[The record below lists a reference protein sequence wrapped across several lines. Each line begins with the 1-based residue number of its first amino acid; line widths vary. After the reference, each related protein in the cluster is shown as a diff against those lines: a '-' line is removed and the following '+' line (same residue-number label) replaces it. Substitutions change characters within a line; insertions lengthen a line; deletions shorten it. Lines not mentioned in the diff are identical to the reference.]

1 MTSAHRLDWDD
12 LDLVNADN
20 GSGLLPYWFETLA
33 EGYSLGSP
41 QARKIIVANLM
52 RDGSDS
58 RIDGHDNRTITFR
71 VTVCG
76 PDLAALAAGER
87 ALVLQSAALRS
98 NLSWTPP
105 DGFGATTVFTVLNTT
120 LDPVADDLAE
130 VRSGTK
136 RRAYDITFECQP
148 FGRSVDLT
156 TVGPTSVLS
165 SALFTADIGGSV
177 RAPGSITVTR
187 GSGTLV
193 DLFVFS
199 DPAMAEYGY
208 HPDTPA
214 TWHLA
219 PAGRYAFYMNPSTPT
234 GFADISLG
242 SVAKTTIT
250 SNGHSQTLRT
260 RVPGSLDANTRW
272 FPMGTADLGGN
283 RDGLVGALTFL
294 NRHDPPAAAEETM
307 HSETKLRMFRVKD
320 GETSLTRANGAAF
333 ARPIIIDIPSL
344 EFPRGGVWAN
354 GVDILP
360 NVSAW
365 GLPLMAPPEAALF
378 VADSTSGSSALS
390 VTAEYFKHWH
400 TYAGE

>member
-20 GSGLLPYWFETLA
+20 GSGSLPYWFETLA
-33 EGYSLGSP
+33 EGHSLGSP
-41 QARKIIVANLM
+41 QARKVIVANLM

-98 NLSWTPP
+98 NLSWTPA
-105 DGFGATTVFTVLNTT
+105 DGFGATTVFTVLNAT

-156 TVGPTSVLS
+156 TVTFSPVLS
-165 SALFTADIGGSV
+165 SGLLSADIGGSV

-187 GSGTLV
+187 ASGTLV
-193 DLFVFS
+193 DLFVYS
-199 DPAMAEYGY
+199 DPAMSAYGY

-219 PAGRYAFYMNPSTPT
+219 PAGRYAFYMKPSTPGGYT
-234 GFADISLG
+234 GLASG
-242 SVAKTTIT
+242 SVILTTVT
-250 SNGHSQTLRT
+250 ANGHSQTLRT
-260 RVPGSLDANTRW
+260 RPGTLDANTQW
-272 FPMGTADLGGN
+272 LPMGMADLGGN

-294 NRHDPPAAAEETM
+294 NVHIPPGVSQEAMAPTTE
-307 HSETKLRMFRVKD
+307 LRMFRVKD
-320 GETSLTRANGAAF
+320 GETSLTRCNGAAF

-365 GLPLMAPPEAALF
+365 GLPLVAPPEAALF
-378 VADSTSGSSALS
+378 VADSTSGSTALN
-390 VTAEYFKHWH
+390 VTLDYYKHWH